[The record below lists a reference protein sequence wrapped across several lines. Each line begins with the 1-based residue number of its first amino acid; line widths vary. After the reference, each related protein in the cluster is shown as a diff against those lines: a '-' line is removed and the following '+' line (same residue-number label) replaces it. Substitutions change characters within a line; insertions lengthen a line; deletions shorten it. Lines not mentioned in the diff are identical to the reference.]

1 MKITSD
7 NIIMIICVFF
17 MITHPTL
24 AYLSF
29 YINKN
34 KNKIMDRT
42 VLIKRIFNSILEE
55 IQLSG
60 IHIDLEYYK
69 IDKLRVNQIDTVMK
83 EALRH
88 YNLQGIPKLSLPEN
102 SFKGIYKAYNKLCD
116 DLYDEKKHYKEL
128 FILDISFK
136 YNFNCVE
143 YYINELLNRI
153 LIHNKEE
160 ILPEYCEYII
170 NNLKKIYEKNNLN
183 FNIFI
188 DSKFYQCWINNKMI
202 SELKK

>member
-69 IDKLRVNQIDTVMK
+69 IDKLKVNQIDTFIK
-83 EALRH
+83 DTLRH

>member
-1 MKITSD
+1 MKIISD

-17 MITHPTL
+17 MIIHPIL

-69 IDKLRVNQIDTVMK
+69 IDKLRVNQIDTVME

-160 ILPEYCEYII
+160 ILPEYCECIV

-188 DSKFYQCWINNKMI
+188 NSKFYQCWINNKMI